1 MGTAVLVPPRR
12 DAGISNL
19 LVAAA
24 FGLLALAVLVS
35 PVPTTLAVA
44 GAGAGAL
51 CLTAICVRR
60 PLLPWSRILVAL
72 LLVILFIPIRRY
84 KLPGDAGFSLE
95 PYRVLVA
102 LILAGWA
109 AALLVDPR
117 VRLRRSGLELPIGL
131 ILLTIIGSVAVNP
144 ERAGSLQS
152 SVLKAVTFMISFA
165 IVFYLVVSVV
175 RTRAVLDA
183 LVKTLVGGGAVIAV
197 MAVIEARTGF
207 APFTQLNVVFPFLK
221 QDPSFTTDIARG
233 GAMRAFGTAEHPIA
247 LGAALVMIVPL
258 GIYAVRTMGPRW
270 YIPLGALV
278 IGVLSTVS
286 RTGVVMLIVI
296 GVVFLW
302 LRPRETRR
310 LWPVLLPMIV
320 ATQML
325 VPGTLGSLV
334 DAFFPEEGLIA
345 EQEGMAG
352 DCSSSGRVAD
362 IGPTLEE
369 VGKKPFLGYGFGTRV
384 TTGTESNACILDNQW
399 LGTLLETGVIGFF
412 GWLWFFARVVRRFGA
427 EAKND
432 DSARGWLLASIAAGV
447 AAYAAGML
455 TYDAFSFI
463 QVTYLLFIF
472 VGLGSALLAERPTPL
487 AARAGRGEWAARM
500 PRHGY

>member
-1 MGTAVLVPPRR
+1 
-12 DAGISNL
+12 
-19 LVAAA
+19 
-24 FGLLALAVLVS
+24 
-35 PVPTTLAVA
+35 
-44 GAGAGAL
+44 
-51 CLTAICVRR
+51 
-60 PLLPWSRILVAL
+60 
-72 LLVILFIPIRRY
+72 
-84 KLPGDAGFSLE
+84 
-95 PYRVLVA
+95 
-102 LILAGWA
+102 
-109 AALLVDPR
+109 
-117 VRLRRSGLELPIGL
+117 
-131 ILLTIIGSVAVNP
+131 
-144 ERAGSLQS
+144 
-152 SVLKAVTFMISFA
+152 
-165 IVFYLVVSVV
+165 
-175 RTRAVLDA
+175 
-183 LVKTLVGGGAVIAV
+183 VIAV

-399 LGTLLETGVIGFF
+399 LGTLLDVGIFGFLAWMLLYRTVLRKL
-412 GWLWFFARVVRRFGA
+412 GRR
-427 EAKND
+427 AKED
-432 DSARGWLLASIAAGV
+432 DSATGWLLVAVTASVI
-447 AAYAAGML
+447 AYAVGNL
-455 TYDAFSFI
+455 TFDALGFS
-463 QVTYLLFIF
+463 QVTFMLFI
-472 VGLGSALLAERPTPL
+472 VLGLGAAAAANEPEPAKDPSA
-487 AARAGRGEWAARM
+487 AAA
-500 PRHGY
+500 